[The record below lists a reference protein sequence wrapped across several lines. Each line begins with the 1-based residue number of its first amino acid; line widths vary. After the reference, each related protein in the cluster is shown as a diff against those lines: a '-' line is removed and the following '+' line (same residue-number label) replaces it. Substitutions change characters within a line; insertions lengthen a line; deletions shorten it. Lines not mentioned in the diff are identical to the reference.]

1 MQQQLYE
8 SGEMVLEIKIFKIR
22 FQHFTCKLE
31 VLLHPAYPGGIL
43 PHRWPATGRRFAGD
57 IFFSGP
63 GDASELSAP
72 LGCVLSVSRVAR
84 LPLPVMSARPPSI
97 RVSRVAGI
105 PLPVMSARPRSIS
118 ESRCWDTVAC
128 HLCTSFSAKQ
138 SHVTPDE
145 PRNHFNLSFIV
156 VCTFRLTSLVL
167 CPIWRCFTFHLVS
180 SVLLKYCQHR
190 WEEGRYVVSP
200 LW

>member
-8 SGEMVLEIKIFKIR
+8 SGEMVLEIKIFKMR
-22 FQHFTCKLE
+22 FEHFTCKLE
-31 VLLHPAYPGGIL
+31 VLLHPAYPVAIL

-63 GDASELSAP
+63 GDASELSASF
-72 LGCVLSVSRVAR
+72 GRVLS
-84 LPLPVMSARPPSI
+84 
-97 RVSRVAGI
+97 VSRVAGI

-138 SHVTPDE
+138 PHVTPDE

-167 CPIWRCFTFHLVS
+167 CPIWRCFIFHLVS

-190 WEEGRYVVSP
+190 WQERCGIP